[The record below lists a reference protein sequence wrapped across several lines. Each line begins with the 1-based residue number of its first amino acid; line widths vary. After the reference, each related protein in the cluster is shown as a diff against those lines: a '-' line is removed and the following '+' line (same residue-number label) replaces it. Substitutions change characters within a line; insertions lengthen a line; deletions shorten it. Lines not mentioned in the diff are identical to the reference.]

1 MLHYIDKSPISNKRV
16 LLRVDYNVSFDS
28 HGSIEDDYRITHTIP
43 TIRLLLE
50 QDNLLILLSYL
61 GRPTAPDPRFSLAPV
76 VKAFAK
82 FVPGY
87 EVHLIDSVEK
97 LQGEQNLHS
106 ILMFENTRFFPGE
119 KGNTGTFAKDLS
131 RFGDVYVNDAF
142 SVCHRPDAS
151 VVGLP
156 ALLPSYGG
164 LLLKKEVGTLTEILV
179 AQKRPFVVIIGG
191 AKVSTK
197 LGAIKALLAKADTVL
212 VGGGLANTF
221 LKAKGV
227 DIQDSFYEDTM
238 VDAAKEILTE
248 AEANK
253 RQLVLPVDFVWG
265 NLQGSHNAIL
275 DIGPET
281 RERFKSII
289 EQAQMVIWNG
299 PVGLAE
305 DARYR
310 AGTEA
315 TLQAMAE
322 NQSAVTVMG
331 GGDTISLLKGD
342 PNLTKLTHISTGGGA
357 MLEYIEKGSL
367 PGIEVLK
374 NSKSN
379 PPAGGLSS
387 K

>member
-97 LQGEQNLHS
+97 LQREPNLHS

-374 NSKSN
+374 NSKF
-379 PPAGGLSS
+379 
-387 K
+387 

>member
-28 HGSIEDDYRITHTIP
+28 HGNIEDDYRITHTIP
-43 TIRLLLE
+43 TIRILLE
-50 QDNLLILLSYL
+50 QDNSLILLSSL
-61 GRPTAPDPRFSLAPV
+61 GRPTAPDPRFSLAPL

-97 LQGEQNLHS
+97 LQREPNLHS

>member
-50 QDNLLILLSYL
+50 QDNSLILLSYL

-97 LQGEQNLHS
+97 LQREPNLHS

-374 NSKSN
+374 NSKF
-379 PPAGGLSS
+379 
-387 K
+387 

>member
-97 LQGEQNLHS
+97 LQREPNLHS

-315 TLQAMAE
+315 ILQAMAE

-374 NSKSN
+374 NSKF
-379 PPAGGLSS
+379 
-387 K
+387 

>member
-374 NSKSN
+374 NSKF
-379 PPAGGLSS
+379 
-387 K
+387 

>member
-1 MLHYIDKSPISNKRV
+1 
-16 LLRVDYNVSFDS
+16 
-28 HGSIEDDYRITHTIP
+28 
-43 TIRLLLE
+43 
-50 QDNLLILLSYL
+50 
-61 GRPTAPDPRFSLAPV
+61 
-76 VKAFAK
+76 
-82 FVPGY
+82 
-87 EVHLIDSVEK
+87 
-97 LQGEQNLHS
+97 
-106 ILMFENTRFFPGE
+106 
-119 KGNTGTFAKDLS
+119 
-131 RFGDVYVNDAF
+131 
-142 SVCHRPDAS
+142 
-151 VVGLP
+151 
-156 ALLPSYGG
+156 
-164 LLLKKEVGTLTEILV
+164 
-179 AQKRPFVVIIGG
+179 
-191 AKVSTK
+191 
-197 LGAIKALLAKADTVL
+197 
-212 VGGGLANTF
+212 
-221 LKAKGV
+221 
-227 DIQDSFYEDTM
+227 M

>member
-1 MLHYIDKSPISNKRV
+1 MLHYIDKTPISNKRV

-43 TIRLLLE
+43 TIRFLLE

-97 LQGEQNLHS
+97 LQREPNLHS

>member
-28 HGSIEDDYRITHTIP
+28 HGNIEDDYRITHTIP

-50 QDNLLILLSYL
+50 QDNSLILLSYL
-61 GRPTAPDPRFSLAPV
+61 GRPTAPDPRFSLAPL

-97 LQGEQNLHS
+97 LQREPNLHS

-142 SVCHRPDAS
+142 SVCHRADAS

-374 NSKSN
+374 NSKF
-379 PPAGGLSS
+379 
-387 K
+387 